1 MKYLENNYPVA
12 DRDKPY
18 HFKFAQSNG
27 VLHMSL
33 ATTQQEGWTVHPA
46 QDQMKV
52 RSLKDSVILMHN
64 YSCHNLWWTSIIQDK
79 HWGPLLACL
88 YML

>member
-18 HFKFAQSNG
+18 HFKFAQPNG

-33 ATTQQEGWTVHPA
+33 ATTQQEGWTVHPS
-46 QDQMKV
+46 QDEMEV
-52 RSLKDSVILMHN
+52 SHSL
-64 YSCHNLWWTSIIQDK
+64 
-79 HWGPLLACL
+79 
-88 YML
+88 